1 MRDTRR
7 SPAPWLFSLLILPLG
22 ISVGFKFTALPF
34 LLAKA
39 GVPVDRIATLA
50 SIVHLPAA
58 LQFLWAPLVDV
69 KLRRRTWLVIG
80 ALASSLCFCFAIPL
94 MDASHLGQMIALL
107 LCAGLA
113 DSTAS
118 VACGGLLVTRLSVPA
133 QAKASAWQNAGQLGG
148 GALGSAAVIWLAAR
162 APLPAV
168 GVLVAA
174 MIALP
179 SLTAFTVPEPAPLP
193 SPWFRGRLPQIGRE
207 IWALVRSSDRRWGTL
222 LLLAPCGT
230 GAALGLLPAIASHYG
245 VGATGVM
252 WANGAAGG
260 VVLALGSLCGALVP
274 SDWDRRLTYA
284 GACMTNALAVFVL
297 LAANRS
303 SVYLVGTVLYL
314 VTNGFVWARFLALLV
329 EIIGEETRDAS
340 AFYSAFNAAGLLP
353 LSFMI
358 WLDGFGFHKAGVHGL
373 LWTDAVPNLAA
384 FTIVVIAF
392 VTRGLGLRRVCAPGA
407 ATREASGS

>member
-1 MRDTRR
+1 MLDARR
-7 SPAPWLFSLLILPLG
+7 PPAPWVFSLLILPLG

-39 GVPVDRIATLA
+39 GVPVDRIAIIA
-50 SIVHLPAA
+50 SMVHFPAA

-80 ALASSLCFCFAIPL
+80 ALATSLCFCFAIPL
-94 MDASHLGQMIALL
+94 IDASHLGQMTALL

-113 DSTAS
+113 DSTVS
-118 VACGGLLVTRLSVPA
+118 VACGGLLVTALSAPA

-148 GALGSAAVIWLAAR
+148 GALGSAAVIWLAAHTS
-162 APLPAV
+162 LSAV
-168 GVLVAA
+168 GVFVAA

-179 SLTAFTVPEPAPLP
+179 AMAAFIVAEPAPLP
-193 SPWFRGRLPQIGRE
+193 SSWFRGRLPQIGKE
-207 IWALVRSSDRRWGTL
+207 IWALIRSPERRWSTL

-230 GAALGLLPAIASHYG
+230 GAALSLLPAIASHYG

-260 VVLALGSLCGALVP
+260 IVLALGSLCGAFVP

-284 GACMTNALAVFVL
+284 GACMTNALTVFVL
-297 LAANRS
+297 LAANRP
-303 SVYLVGTVLYL
+303 SVYLAGTVLYL
-314 VTNGFVWARFLALLV
+314 ITNGFVWARFTALLV
-329 EIIGEETRDAS
+329 EIIGAETRDAS
-340 AFYSAFNAAGLLP
+340 AFYSVFNAAGLLP

-358 WLDGFGFHKAGVHGL
+358 WLDGFGFHKLGMHGL
-373 LWTDAVPNLAA
+373 LWTDAVPNLLA
-384 FTIVVIAF
+384 FAIVVIVFA
-392 VTRGLGLRRVCAPGA
+392 TRGLSLRRVPTSRAS
-407 ATREASGS
+407 TREASSS